1 MPIECRTAPL
11 AGAIAARAGRGVK
24 PAWAPAAWAPRE
36 RPLDFLR
43 HVATIAWKDLRVE
56 LRSREILFNMVFF
69 AAMVVI
75 LFSFAFLKE
84 AKEGEMVAVAEV
96 APGFLWIAVLFSATL
111 GMGRAFDRERESD
124 TMRGL
129 LISPAPRAAI
139 FLGKAAGLFVLM
151 AVVEAVVVPLVWF
164 FFAAPLFAE
173 PLPMT
178 TLMLLTTAGV
188 SVVGSVFAAMLM
200 RTRARDVLLPVVL
213 YPILV
218 PLFIA
223 AIKGTSGLLVG
234 DTEQTWFWIRFLLVY
249 DSSFVVAA
257 LWTFES
263 VVIE

>member
-1 MPIECRTAPL
+1 
-11 AGAIAARAGRGVK
+11 
-24 PAWAPAAWAPRE
+24 
-36 RPLDFLR
+36 LDFLH

-56 LRSREILFNMVFF
+56 LRSREILFNMAFF
-69 AAMVVI
+69 AAMIVV
-75 LFSFAFLKE
+75 LFSFAFLKQ
-84 AKEGEMVAVAEV
+84 ARDGEMVSVAEV

-129 LISPAPRAAI
+129 LLSPAPRTAI
-139 FLGKAAGLFVLM
+139 FLGKAVGLLLLM
-151 AVVEAVVVPLVWF
+151 AMVEVVVVPLVWF
-164 FFAAPLFAE
+164 FFAAPMFDE

-178 TLMLLTTAGV
+178 ALVLLATAGV
-188 SVVGSVFAAMLM
+188 AIVGSVFAAMLM

-223 AIKGTSGLLVG
+223 AIKGTSGILG
-234 DTEQTWFWIRFLLVY
+234 GASEEAWFWIRFLLVY
-249 DSSFVVAA
+249 DAIFVVVAM
-257 LWTFES
+257 WTFES